1 MYVEI
6 RSQTT
11 LLSTDMAYI
20 YNPETGNFEN
30 LPDKK
35 PSSGGS
41 SGTDPDSG
49 KVKKWLK
56 IAGGIAATALS
67 VILVATTGENY
78 FHND

>member
-1 MYVEI
+1 MEI
-6 RSQTT
+6 RLQTT

-30 LPDKK
+30 LPDNK
-35 PSSGGS
+35 PFSGGS
-41 SGTDPDSG
+41 SGADQDSG

-67 VILVATTGENY
+67 VILVATTGEY
-78 FHND
+78 